1 MELVRLQD
9 DQRNFF
15 DQNGYLVV
23 PSALNSEEIEK
34 LTNVSDRMVE
44 EFERGQHP
52 DARPHYVQRR
62 PGIVEVR

>member
-34 LTNVSDRMVE
+34 LINVSDRMVE
-44 EFERGQHP
+44 EFVREQDP
-52 DARPHYVQRR
+52 DARTHYVQRR